1 MSGYLLLLHL
11 KELPLEYFCP
21 FQIFTENQ
29 PLMYHVCLLKILFKK
44 NSQNFGYNIAEFRHS
59 SFKFH
64 GLRCLLLAC

>member
-44 NSQNFGYNIAEFRHS
+44 NSQNSAKI
-59 SFKFH
+59 
-64 GLRCLLLAC
+64 LVTI